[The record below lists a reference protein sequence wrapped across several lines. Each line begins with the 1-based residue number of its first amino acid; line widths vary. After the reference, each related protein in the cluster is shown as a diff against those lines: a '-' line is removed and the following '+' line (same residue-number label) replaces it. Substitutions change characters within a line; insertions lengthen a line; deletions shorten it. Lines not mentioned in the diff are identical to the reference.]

1 VFQEITPNV
10 ELLRSWHILLCWLIL
25 LMFELL
31 QIVGNTSRSQLQR
44 LVSRKPII
52 RWYCW
57 NSQHGYSHRYA
68 HQLCQ
73 PDFGIPH
80 SSI

>member
-1 VFQEITPNV
+1 
-10 ELLRSWHILLCWLIL
+10 
-25 LMFELL
+25 MFELL
-31 QIVGNTSRSQLQR
+31 PKSWVTHPAVNSNDLLAESPSFAGIAD
-44 LVSRKPII
+44 
-52 RWYCW
+52 

-80 SSI
+80 PSITHRQLNVGFITSAFKHPLSHRFNC

>member
-1 VFQEITPNV
+1 MDNI
-10 ELLRSWHILLCWLIL
+10 
-25 LMFELL
+25 
-31 QIVGNTSRSQLQR
+31 SRSQLQR
-44 LVSRKPII
+44 LVSGKPII

-73 PDFGIPH
+73 PAFGIPH
-80 SSI
+80 PSITHRQLNVGFITSAFKHPLSHRLNC